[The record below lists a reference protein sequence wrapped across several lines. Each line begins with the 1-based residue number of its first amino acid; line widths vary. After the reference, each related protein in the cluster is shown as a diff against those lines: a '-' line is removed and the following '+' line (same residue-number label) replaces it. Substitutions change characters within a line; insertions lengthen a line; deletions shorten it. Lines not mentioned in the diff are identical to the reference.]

1 MSLAVA
7 VGAALGSALG
17 QALSSTMQ
25 HRSAI
30 AAPRGSGLRF
40 GLLWHLSRRPA
51 WLAGAGLGGV
61 GFALQAV
68 ALGSGT
74 LVVVQPLLVTGL
86 LFAVLAGALADRRLP
101 RPAEWCWSAL
111 LVLGL
116 AVFLLAAN
124 PAAGTK
130 RADDHLLLSLLVLL
144 GGAAVLAVAGAQR
157 GRPAWAAIWLGVA
170 AGIAH
175 GATAALMKGAVADAA
190 GGPVGVLRHWPL
202 WALIGVS
209 LAATVLT
216 QAAYQAG
223 PLVDS
228 LPVMTMIDTV
238 VAIGL
243 GTLAFSESV
252 AVSMTASGLQV
263 ASLTLMAVAL
273 VGLTRRPGR
282 DPAAVSS

>member
-17 QALSSTMQ
+17 QALSSTLQ
-25 HRSAI
+25 HRSAT
-30 AAPRGSGLRF
+30 AAPRGSGLRL
-40 GLLWHLSRRPA
+40 GLLCHLSRRPS
-51 WLAGAGLGGV
+51 WLAGVGLGGV
-61 GFALQAV
+61 GFGLQAV

-86 LFAVLAGALADRRLP
+86 LFAVLAGALVDQRLP
-101 RPAEWCWSAL
+101 RAAEWGWSAL
-111 LVLGL
+111 LVIGL
-116 AVFLLAAN
+116 AVFLLAAS
-124 PAAGTK
+124 PAAGNP
-130 RADDHLLLSLLVLL
+130 RADNHVLFPLLTLLA
-144 GGAAVLAVAGAQR
+144 GGAALAVVMAQR
-157 GRPAWAAIWLGVA
+157 ARPVWAAIWLGVA

-175 GATAALMKGAVADAA
+175 GATAALMKLTVADA
-190 GGPVGVLRHWPL
+190 GSGPAGVLRHWPL

-209 LAATVLT
+209 LAATLLT

-243 GTLAFSESV
+243 GTLAFAEYL
-252 AVSMTASGLQV
+252 AASMTAGGLQL
-263 ASLTLMAVAL
+263 ASLSLMGVAL
-273 VGLTRRPGR
+273 VGLTRRE
-282 DPAAVSS
+282 SL